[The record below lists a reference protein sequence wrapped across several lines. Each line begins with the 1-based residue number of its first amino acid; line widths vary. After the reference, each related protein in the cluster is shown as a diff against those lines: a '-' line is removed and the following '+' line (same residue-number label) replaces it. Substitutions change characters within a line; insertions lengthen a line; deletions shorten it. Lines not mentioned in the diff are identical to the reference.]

1 MALGG
6 RDIDGPVAGAAD
18 VGLPTL
24 LDTLERAFIG
34 LVVVAALGRADQFAE
49 LVVEPLG
56 AEIAL
61 LLRHP
66 FLQAE
71 MRFDHK
77 LRHLLLPGF
86 ASCAG
91 AAGRV
96 SFDGRIATREH
107 YAMPQREC
115 FICPRWNIP

>member
-1 MALGG
+1 
-6 RDIDGPVAGAAD
+6 
-18 VGLPTL
+18 
-24 LDTLERAFIG
+24 
-34 LVVVAALGRADQFAE
+34 VVAALRRADQLAE

-77 LRHLLLPGF
+77 VRHLPLPGTWSPLRRDLTVF
-86 ASCAG
+86 L
-91 AAGRV
+91 
-96 SFDGRIATREH
+96 
-107 YAMPQREC
+107 
-115 FICPRWNIP
+115 